1 MIDENN
7 LKSIE
12 KLHAMRAEG
21 ILSDEEFDE
30 AKRKI
35 LNGQAAASPARM
47 RPGSVE
53 TARPG
58 DNDYVAWSM
67 LPLRRYAQ
75 FTGRSG
81 RKEFWLFL
89 LAINLVG
96 AALAIV
102 FTADTNYFGY
112 TGAIGNLAFAA
123 MVIGAL
129 AVLVPCIAVQV
140 RRFHDQGR
148 SGWFALINLIPYI
161 GAFIVLGFMLVPGD
175 VGENQYGPDPTNS

>member
-1 MIDENN
+1 MIDEDN

-21 ILSDEEFDE
+21 ILSKEEFDE

-35 LNGQAAASPARM
+35 LNGTSSRAKPSAP
-47 RPGSVE
+47 
-53 TARPG
+53 TARSTHEPSET
-58 DNDYVAWSM
+58 DYLAWAI

-89 LAINLVG
+89 LGVNLVA

-102 FTADTNYFGY
+102 WTADTDVIGY
-112 TGAIGNLAFAA
+112 TGTIGNLAFAILI
-123 MVIGAL
+123 IGFFAI
-129 AVLVPCIAVQV
+129 LVPYVAVQV
-140 RRFHDQGR
+140 RRFHDQNR
-148 SGWFALINLIPYI
+148 SGWFALLNLVPYI
-161 GAFIVLGFMLVPGD
+161 GPIIVLVMMALQGTE
-175 VGENQYGPDPTNS
+175 GENEYGPDPAEH

>member
-1 MIDENN
+1 MIDEDN

-21 ILSDEEFDE
+21 IISDEEFDE

-35 LNGQAAASPARM
+35 LNGRSGRPRTSP
-47 RPGSVE
+47 PTVQTKHQPSE
-53 TARPG
+53 T
-58 DNDYVAWSM
+58 DYLAWAI

-89 LAINLVG
+89 LGVNLVG
-96 AALAIV
+96 AALAIAW
-102 FTADTNYFGY
+102 TADTNVLGF
-112 TGAIGNLAFAA
+112 TGTIGNMA
-123 MVIGAL
+123 V
-129 AVLVPCIAVQV
+129 AVLIIGFLGILLPYLAVQV
-140 RRFHDQGR
+140 RRFHDQNR

-161 GAFIVLGFMLVPGD
+161 GPFVVLVMMAVPGT
-175 VGENQYGPDPTNS
+175 VGENEYGPDPTDY